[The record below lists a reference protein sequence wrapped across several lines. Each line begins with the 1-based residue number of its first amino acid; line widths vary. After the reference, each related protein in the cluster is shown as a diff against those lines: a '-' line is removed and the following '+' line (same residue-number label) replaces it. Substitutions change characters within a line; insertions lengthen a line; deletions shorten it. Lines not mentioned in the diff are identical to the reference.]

1 MCRWGLQRCKWL
13 AIGLQLNW
21 LAIRLQLNQ
30 ACSHDEGEPKD
41 EDSAQGFKKL
51 PNLLKA
57 VTVVTTAIV
66 VYTVSP
72 GEVRGDAE
80 PCLYRNRK
88 KISHYLVR

>member
-1 MCRWGLQRCKWL
+1 MTRENQRMKTV
-13 AIGLQLNW
+13 
-21 LAIRLQLNQ
+21 
-30 ACSHDEGEPKD
+30 PKA
-41 EDSAQGFKKL
+41 SKKL